1 MTATQNNSD
10 TILLVEPNRLSRE
23 GMARLFE
30 ECGYTIDGIHPDLA
44 ALIDQAATLNGP
56 SGFCVIDASALS
68 HDASADLARVRER
81 MPETRIVILIDK
93 NDTHTALSC
102 FLAGADGCL
111 IKDVST
117 DTMVN
122 SLRLSA
128 SGERIFPSQ
137 MIATLLKQP
146 ALYQALTPRTA
157 VDTHLVDPSACDLSD
172 REVEVLASLVAGN
185 ANKEIA
191 IQTGLS
197 ESTVKVHLR
206 NILRKIGASNRT
218 QAAIWAIR
226 HGFAQEHQ
234 AA

>member
-1 MTATQNNSD
+1 
-10 TILLVEPNRLSRE
+10 
-23 GMARLFE
+23 
-30 ECGYTIDGIHPDLA
+30 
-44 ALIDQAATLNGP
+44 
-56 SGFCVIDASALS
+56 
-68 HDASADLARVRER
+68 
-81 MPETRIVILIDK
+81 
-93 NDTHTALSC
+93 
-102 FLAGADGCL
+102 
-111 IKDVST
+111 
-117 DTMVN
+117 
-122 SLRLSA
+122 
-128 SGERIFPSQ
+128 
-137 MIATLLKQP
+137 
-146 ALYQALTPRTA
+146 
-157 VDTHLVDPSACDLSD
+157 LSD